1 VRPAVLALPQFRLL
15 FSGQAVSVIGDAL
28 LPVALAFA
36 VLDELDGSPGQLG
49 LVLAA
54 ETLPLAVLI
63 LAAGVWADRLNR
75 RNVMIVSDLGR
86 AAVQA
91 TLATL
96 LLTDAAD
103 LWHVVALAALYGMF
117 DAFFQ
122 PAAGGLVPE
131 VAGREHIQEA
141 QALLGLAR
149 HVGFVIGPASA
160 GVLIAVSSPGTAIAV
175 DAATFVVSAAFL
187 TRLRV
192 TFVRRVSEHHFWADL
207 KGGIA
212 EVAKRR
218 WMWTFM
224 PGFSAYHLLALPCVL
239 ALGPVIADRELNG
252 ASSWATITACFGI
265 GTITGSI
272 VALRIRARHPMYGA
286 TLAFIGASCQALI
299 IAYGDSTA
307 AIAALM
313 VAAGVA
319 VSYGFTMW
327 DTSLGREIPPHALS
341 RVTSLDWFT
350 TTGLMPIGFAVVAP
364 AAELLG
370 TRTTMLACGVTVI
383 ALFVAALAVGD
394 VRRLTAP

>member
-1 VRPAVLALPQFRLL
+1 VLPGVLKLPQFRLL
-15 FSGQAVSVIGDAL
+15 FSGAAVSVIGDGL
-28 LPVALAFA
+28 FPVALAFA
-36 VLDELDGSPGQLG
+36 VLDELDGTPGQLG

-54 ETLPLAVLI
+54 ETLPLALLI

-75 RNVMIVSDLGR
+75 RNVMVTSDLGR

-96 LLTDAAD
+96 LLTDAAQ
-103 LWHVVALAALYGMF
+103 LWHVVALAAVYGVF

-131 VAGREHIQEA
+131 VAGRENLQDA
-141 QALLGLAR
+141 NALLGLVR
-149 HVGFVIGPASA
+149 HVGLVIGPALA
-160 GVLIAVSSPGTAIAV
+160 GVLIAISSPGTAIAV

-192 TFVRRVSEHHFWADL
+192 TSVRHGSEHHFWRDL

-239 ALGPVIADRELNG
+239 ALGPVIADRRLDG

-265 GTITGSI
+265 GTIAGSV

-286 TLAFIGASCQALI
+286 TVAFIGASCQALI

-319 VSYGFTMW
+319 VSYGFTLW

-364 AAELLG
+364 AAELIG
-370 TRTTMLACGVTVI
+370 TQTTMLACAVTVI
-383 ALFVAALAVGD
+383 VLFTAALAVGD